1 MVGLSHRSVSFAK
14 GGGGSVVRAGR
25 TVTHSSGPL
34 RAACVGGNP
43 DMARIGAMAAAKKEA
58 ADKFAASVLPAI
70 DGIMV
75 RGITSQRGI
84 AAELDRMK
92 IKSATGK
99 NWSGAAV
106 ALGLAGRG

>member
-1 MVGLSHRSVSFAK
+1 M
-14 GGGGSVVRAGR
+14 VRAGR
-25 TVTHSSGPL
+25 TFTHSSGPL
-34 RAACVGGNP
+34 RAACGNP

-70 DGIMV
+70 DGIMA

-106 ALGLAGRG
+106 ALVLARRK

>member
-1 MVGLSHRSVSFAK
+1 MSWSR
-14 GGGGSVVRAGR
+14 
-25 TVTHSSGPL
+25 
-34 RAACVGGNP
+34 NP
-43 DMARIGAMAAAKKEA
+43 DMARIGAMAAAAKAAA
-58 ADKFAASVLPAI
+58 ADRFAASVLPAI
-70 DGIMV
+70 DGIQR

-106 ALGLAGRG
+106 ALVLARRE